1 MKENQDRNIQNVY
14 QQIVEISK
22 KYQVKKVV
30 LFGSRA
36 RGTNMPKSD
45 IDLAIYGCADFGGLS
60 DSLNE
65 DLWSLLKL
73 DIINMDNKYV
83 SPELVSEIEKDGV
96 VLYESICLPEWY
108 RACVNYIHSVP
119 EYNCALEQERFT
131 EKAAIAAIYQL
142 KRYYDEK
149 HFAKDPDYIVRMDRL
164 LSVIK
169 DHETD
174 EEMDQWKIWLKY
186 FVTMGGGEWNEFW
199 EDVK

>member
-14 QQIVEISK
+14 RQIVEISK

-83 SPELVSEIEKDGV
+83 SSELVSEIEKDGV
-96 VLYESICLPEWY
+96 VLMKKFDQYVRHLQVLC
-108 RACVNYIHSVP
+108 RAEQEDVWLEMLRDRNDATHIYNEEAAQQLVEKILHQYIGVFVS
-119 EYNCALEQERFT
+119 LEQQIRARYGDEVL
-131 EKAAIAAIYQL
+131 EQL
-142 KRYYDEK
+142 
-149 HFAKDPDYIVRMDRL
+149 
-164 LSVIK
+164 
-169 DHETD
+169 
-174 EEMDQWKIWLKY
+174 
-186 FVTMGGGEWNEFW
+186 
-199 EDVK
+199 